1 MDRVGTERAT
11 IVNLDLFDLRPPNPS
26 PTSSSGIIP
35 HYPAPTEQS
44 RLEKHSWDFAESK
57 SSRASLHAI
66 HPYPAKF
73 IPEIPR
79 ALIHEFPPEPGSC
92 VLDPFCG
99 SGTSLVEA
107 QQEGFPAAG
116 IDLNP
121 IACLISRV
129 KTSERPSLLG
139 LTAARCRA
147 EAAGRRDQPLDDI
160 PNLGHWF
167 KADIAQAIGG
177 LRTAIQNIAP
187 PDCQD
192 ALNLAL
198 SSIIVR
204 VSNQDSDTRYA
215 AVEKNVSRA
224 QVFELFTESAGRIES
239 ALRARPA
246 LRAKVQVLERDTLA
260 VAADVLPMSVGLVV
274 TSPPYPNA
282 YEYWLYHKYRMWWLG
297 YDAHQVRERE
307 IGARSHFFGGHA
319 KSGDFVI
326 QMSAVF
332 RLLDRVCTANAAVC
346 FVVGDSKIHGHIIDN
361 AEVLRTAAASA
372 GFALAGHVTREMRL
386 NKKSFNLAHSRI
398 RQEHVM
404 VFKRA
409 GISP

>member
-1 MDRVGTERAT
+1 M
-11 IVNLDLFDLRPPNPS
+11 
-26 PTSSSGIIP
+26 
-35 HYPAPTEQS
+35 
-44 RLEKHSWDFAESK
+44 
-57 SSRASLHAI
+57 HAI

-79 ALIHEFPPEPGSC
+79 ALIAEFPPEPGSC
-92 VLDPFCG
+92 VLDPFGG

-107 QQEGFPAAG
+107 QEAGFDAVG

-129 KTSERPSLLG
+129 KTSPCPKLLG
-139 LTAARCRA
+139 LAAARCRD
-147 EAAGRRDQPLDDI
+147 AAAAWREEPPDDI

-167 KADIAQAIGG
+167 KPAISQAVGA
-177 LRTAIQNIAP
+177 LRTVIRDTAP
-187 PDCQD
+187 ADCQD

-224 QVFELFTESAGRIES
+224 QVFDLFTESAGRIES

-246 LRAKVQVLERDTLA
+246 LRAEVCVLERDTLA
-260 VAADVLPMSVGLVV
+260 VTADALPMPVGLVV

-297 YDAHQVRERE
+297 HDAHRVRERE
-307 IGARSHFFGGHA
+307 IGARAHFFGGGA
-319 KSGDFVI
+319 KAGDFLT
-326 QMSAVF
+326 QMSGVF
-332 RLLDRVCTANAAVC
+332 RLLDRVCTANATVC
-346 FVVGDSKIHGHIIDN
+346 FVVGDSKIHGNIIDN
-361 AEVLRTAAASA
+361 AEVLRGASESA
-372 GFALAGHVTREMRL
+372 GFAAVGHVTRTMRL
-386 NKKSFNLAHSRI
+386 NKKSFNLAHARI

-404 VFKRA
+404 VFKRTA
-409 GISP
+409 RTS